1 MTLLRSA
8 IVFSLLFSLKVLSR
22 IFYRHDWAFVGE
34 KLPGNPWKGLRLV
47 VFLNHTSL
55 FEPVFLGVPP
65 ASFIWRLAA
74 HGVVPAADKTTD
86 RPLVGMVFRFIAHE
100 VIPITRQR
108 DDTWAQVL
116 STIEPNSMVVLAP
129 EGRMKR
135 ANGLD
140 LHGRPM
146 TVRGGVSD
154 ILQSLKQGR
163 MLIAYSGGLHHVQV
177 PGHIPNVFKTVRLRG
192 EVLEI
197 ADYVKEMLQE
207 GGEEQFK
214 KNVIRDLERRR
225 DLYCPEAQP
234 AVQIPSPS

>member
-1 MTLLRSA
+1 MTFLRSA
-8 IVFSLLFSLKVLSR
+8 IVFTLLYSLKILSR
-22 IFYRHDWAFVGE
+22 IFYRHEWSWVGE
-34 KLPGNPWKGLRLV
+34 VPPNPWKGLRLV

-65 ASFIWRLAA
+65 ASFIWRLAR

-86 RPLVGMVFRFIAHE
+86 RPLVGMIFKFIAHE

-108 DDTWAQVL
+108 DDTWSQVL
-116 STIEPNSMVVLAP
+116 STIEPDSMVAIAP

-140 LHGRPM
+140 LHGNPM
-146 TVRGGVSD
+146 NVRGGVAD
-154 ILQSLKQGR
+154 ILQALKAGR

-177 PGHIPNVFKTVRLRG
+177 PGHVPNVFRTVRLRI

-197 ADYVKEMLQE
+197 ADYIQQMLKD
-207 GGEEQFK
+207 GGEEHFK
-214 KNVIRDLERRR
+214 RNVIRDLERRR
-225 DLYCPEAQP
+225 DEYCPEEKP
-234 AVQIPSPS
+234 ATTETAA

>member
-8 IVFSLLFSLKVLSR
+8 IVFTLLYSLKILSR
-22 IFYRHDWAFVGE
+22 TFYRHDWSFVGE

-55 FEPVFLGVPP
+55 FEPLFIGVPP
-65 ASFIWRLAA
+65 ASFLWRLAA

-86 RPLVGMVFRFIAHE
+86 RPLVGMVFRFIAHQ

-116 STIEPNSMVVLAP
+116 STIEPDSMVAIAP

-140 LHGRPM
+140 LHGKPM
-146 TVRGGVSD
+146 TVRGGVAD
-154 ILQSLKQGR
+154 IMQSIREGR
-163 MLIAYSGGLHHVQV
+163 MLLAYSGGLHHVQV
-177 PGHIPNVFKTVRLRG
+177 PGHIPNVFKTVRLRV

-197 ADYVKEMLQE
+197 ADYIQEMSKD
-207 GGEEQFK
+207 GEENFK

-225 DLYCPEAQP
+225 DLYCPEEKQTARTPTP
-234 AVQIPSPS
+234 A

>member
-8 IVFSLLFSLKVLSR
+8 IVFTLLYSLKILSR
-22 IFYRHDWAFVGE
+22 IFYRHDWDWVGT
-34 KLPGNPWKGLRLV
+34 LPANPWKDLRLV

-86 RPLVGMVFRFIAHE
+86 RPLVGMIFRFIAHE

-108 DDTWAQVL
+108 DDTWSQVL
-116 STIEPNSMVVLAP
+116 STIEPNSMVAIAP

-140 LHGRPM
+140 LHGKPM
-146 TVRGGVSD
+146 TVRGGVAD
-154 ILQSLKQGR
+154 IMLAMQQGR
-163 MLIAYSGGLHHVQV
+163 MLFAYSGGLHHVQV
-177 PGHIPNVFKTVRLRG
+177 PGHVPSVFKTVRLRV

-197 ADYVKEMLQE
+197 ADYIKEMMKE
-207 GGEEQFK
+207 GGPEQFK

-225 DLYCPEAQP
+225 DHYCPEEEKTAN
-234 AVQIPSPS
+234 AA

>member
-1 MTLLRSA
+1 MTAIRSA
-8 IVFSLLFSLKVLSR
+8 IVFTILYTLKLLSK
-22 IFYRHDWAFVGE
+22 IFYKHDFEWVGE
-34 KLPGNPWKGLRLV
+34 LPPGDPWRGHRLV

-65 ASFIWRLAA
+65 PRFIWRLAR

-86 RPLVGMVFRFIAHE
+86 RPLVGIIFKFIAHE

-108 DDTWAQVL
+108 DDTWSQVL
-116 STIEPNSMVVLAP
+116 STIEKNSMVTIAP

-146 TVRGGVSD
+146 TVRGGVAD
-154 ILQSLKQGR
+154 ILLALKEGT
-163 MLIAYSGGLHHVQV
+163 MLIAYSGGLHHVQI
-177 PGHIPNVFKTVRLRG
+177 PGHIPNVFKTVRLRA
-192 EVLEI
+192 EVLDI
-197 ADYVKEMLQE
+197 AKYIRERMAE

-214 KNVIRDLERRR
+214 RNVIRDLESRR
-225 DLYCPEAQP
+225 DAYCPEERP
-234 AVQIPSPS
+234 AKVA

>member
-1 MTLLRSA
+1 LRAVTLLRSA
-8 IVFSLLFSLKVLSR
+8 IVFSLLFSLKTLSR
-22 IFYRHDWAFVGE
+22 IFYRHDWAWVGE

-55 FEPVFLGVPP
+55 FEPLFLGVPP
-65 ASFIWRLAA
+65 ARFIWRLAA

-108 DDTWAQVL
+108 DDSWTQVL
-116 STIEPNSMVVLAP
+116 STIEPDSMVAIAP

-154 ILQSLKQGR
+154 ILQAFRHGR

-177 PGHIPNVFKTVRLRG
+177 PGHIPNVFKTVSLRL

-197 ADYVKEMLQE
+197 ADYMQQMMKD
-207 GGEEQFK
+207 GPEQFK
-214 KNVIRDLERRR
+214 RNVIQDLERRR
-225 DLYCPEAQP
+225 DLHCPAEQP
-234 AVQIPSPS
+234 AQGA

>member
-1 MTLLRSA
+1 MTILRSA
-8 IVFSLLFSLKVLSR
+8 IVFTLLFSLKILSR
-22 IFYRHDWAFVGE
+22 IFYRHDWGWVGTI
-34 KLPGNPWKGLRLV
+34 PPNPWKKLRLV

-86 RPLVGMVFRFIAHE
+86 RPLVGMIFKFIAHE
-100 VIPITRQR
+100 VIAITRQR
-108 DDTWAQVL
+108 DDTWSQVL
-116 STIEPNSMVVLAP
+116 STIEPDSMVAIAP

-140 LHGRPM
+140 LHGKPM
-146 TVRGGVSD
+146 TVRGGVAD
-154 ILQSLKQGR
+154 ILLAMKEGR
-163 MLIAYSGGLHHVQV
+163 MLLAYSGGLHHVQI
-177 PGHIPNVFKTVRLRG
+177 PGHVPNVFKTVRLRV

-197 ADYVKEMLQE
+197 ADYVKEMLQD

-214 KNVIRDLERRR
+214 RNVIRDLERRR
-225 DLYCPEAQP
+225 DLYCPEEKP
-234 AVQIPSPS
+234 AGAMSAAV